1 MTIETQT
8 EPENVRQIKAQ
19 LLKLEIVK
27 KVSELKPDN
36 SVSSELLLVKV
47 HAQGIEQKMHFLHS
61 MHAGVLVFLMY
72 Q

>member
-1 MTIETQT
+1 MTIETET

-27 KVSELKPDN
+27 KVSELKPDS

-47 HAQGIEQKMHFLHS
+47 HAQGIELRMHFLHL
-61 MHAGVLVFLMY
+61 MPVGVLV
-72 Q
+72 